1 MTAGFEA
8 GPAAERAISAGLA
21 ALQAR
26 DHARAAA
33 LLNEAAQAVA
43 DGTLPEAL
51 MPWLALGH
59 CELALGHNAA
69 AEAAIDRQL
78 AQTTRDVGALLLK
91 GLLRERGGDARAATS
106 FFQTAINQAAVSGC
120 PPSLNDLLSYARRAL
135 GSAQTDFTA
144 HLIEVVGP
152 DVSPVMRTAM
162 DMLMGR
168 TEPYL
173 QQPSL
178 FYYPFLPQKWF
189 YDPAEFPWLNDMVA
203 LVPQMQTELAALEE
217 SAFTPYVTTPKNR
230 PAPNNPLLN
239 DPAWGAYYFWRD
251 GECVQEAAQRCPATM
266 AALDLAPMPRIP
278 GRAPGALW
286 SRLKSGAH
294 IAPHVGMLN
303 TRLICHIPVR
313 PAPGCT
319 LRVGGET
326 RSWEPDVPLVF
337 DDSIEH
343 EARNAGPSD
352 RVILLFEIWRPE
364 VPEQDRAALTR
375 MFQAIEAFG
384 VN

>member
-1 MTAGFEA
+1 MAAGSET
-8 GPAAERAISAGLA
+8 GPDVRHVISAGLA
-21 ALQAR
+21 ALQSR

-33 LLNEAAQAVA
+33 LLNEAASGV
-43 DGTLPEAL
+43 GLGSLPEAD
-51 MPWLALGH
+51 MPWMALGNA
-59 CELALGHNAA
+59 ELALGRNAA

-78 AQTTRDVGALLLK
+78 ALAARDVGALLLK
-91 GLLRERGGDARAATS
+91 GLLRERDGDARAAS
-106 FFQTAINQAAVSGC
+106 SYFQTAINQAAVSGC
-120 PPSLNDLLSYARRAL
+120 PPPLADLLSYARRAM
-135 GSAQTDFTA
+135 GTAQEAFSS
-144 HLIEVVGP
+144 HLEQVVGS
-152 DVSPVMRTAM
+152 DISPVMRAAM

-189 YDPAEFPWLNDMVA
+189 YDPADFPWLDGMLA
-203 LVPQMQTELAALEE
+203 LLPQMQAELAALED
-217 SAFTPYVTTPKNR
+217 SAFTPYVTATKDR

-251 GECVQEAAQRCPATM
+251 GDRVTEAAERCPATM

-286 SRLKSGAH
+286 SRLKPGAH

-303 TRLICHIPVR
+303 TRLICHIPIR

-319 LRVGGET
+319 LRVGGEI
-326 RSWEPDVPLVF
+326 RSWEAGVPLVF

-343 EARNAGPSD
+343 EARNSGPFE
-352 RVILLFEIWRPE
+352 RVVLLFEIWRPE
-364 VPEQDRAALTR
+364 VPEQDRATLSR
-375 MFQAIEAFG
+375 IFQAINAFG